1 MPQFGFSATDKL
13 GNNVEGTIFSSD
25 EATAAD
31 QVRQMGYSPLRIG
44 GASHTTTDEPT
55 QMLPMFTVPATA
67 AAPLVPLDIAPEEDA
82 LPERVEPWQRGGT
95 VAQTAATAAPT
106 LTMNAYGNVVPTQM
120 PPQARNTPP
129 VAGSYTPRSETG
141 AGRDMAIPYGTGYT
155 PKRSFGR
162 KFAETLVY
170 PIFAGVTFK
179 SLPPFFR
186 SFATLIN
193 AGIPL
198 YQALGSLEAAT
209 SNAKLKEVA
218 RAGQRQVE
226 AGGHFSDVMAAY
238 PWVFQPVQIE
248 LVRAAEQG
256 GMLDQAL
263 LQIADYVEHE
273 LEIRRM
279 ISRETLQ
286 PKITLTIAF
295 LILGRPGFSG
305 AMPAVSALV
314 VGTMGKM
321 AYTMADYLKDTFG
334 FALTLLVPLLIL
346 TALFRLVLFN
356 ISGIREAYDS
366 FKMSVPVV
374 GNIVKMF
381 ALSRFT
387 RTFAALYRGG
397 FAMGS
402 CLRIA
407 GDGCGNAVLR
417 RAAYRAVPYAEQGGL
432 VSDAMQSVMP
442 PIALNMMRTGETT
455 GNMDTMLDKVAEYY
469 ESEGKLKSNQGAKI
483 LGVVVFLVVAYFVAT
498 AIIGFYTG
506 GSYGGA
512 VEKELRQDP

>member
-55 QMLPMFTVPATA
+55 QMLPMFTVPA
-67 AAPLVPLDIAPEEDA
+67 AAPAPLAPLDALPEADA
-82 LPERVEPWQRGGT
+82 LPERVEPWQRGGP
-95 VAQTAATAAPT
+95 VAQTAAAAPT
-106 LTMNAYGNVVPTQM
+106 LTMNAYGNVVPTQAM
-120 PPQARNTPP
+120 NTPS

-141 AGRDMAIPYGTGYT
+141 TGRDRAIPYGTGYT
-155 PKRSFGR
+155 PKRSIGR
-162 KFAETLVY
+162 KFAETLIY
-170 PIFAGVTFK
+170 PIFAGVAFK

-238 PWVFQPVQIE
+238 PWIFQPVQIE

-256 GMLDQAL
+256 GMLDQVL
-263 LQIADYVEHE
+263 MQIADYVEHE
-273 LEIRRM
+273 LEIRHM
-279 ISRETLQ
+279 IRRETLQ
-286 PKITLTIAF
+286 PKITLTVAF

-305 AMPAVSALV
+305 AMPAVSSLV

-321 AYTMADYLKDTFG
+321 AYTLTDYLMDTFG
-334 FALTLLVPLLIL
+334 FALTLLIPVLAL

-356 ISGIREAYDS
+356 ISDIREAYDS
-366 FKMSVPVV
+366 FKMSVPVI
-374 GNIVKMF
+374 GGIVKMF

-387 RTFAALYRGG
+387 RTYAALYRGG
-397 FAMGS
+397 FPMGS

-432 VSDAMQSVMP
+432 VSDAMQSMMP

-455 GNMDTMLDKVAEYY
+455 GNMDIMLDKVADYY
-469 ESEGKLKSNQGAKI
+469 EAEGKLKSNQGAKI
-483 LGVVVFLVVAYFVAT
+483 FGVVVFLIVAYFVAS

-506 GSYGGA
+506 GTYGGA
-512 VEKELRQDP
+512 IEKEMRQDP